1 MTGPPTEVTIAGPEF
16 QVVGG
21 DSVLSCQ
28 LETNGYALANLAWMV
43 DDTELTVVEE
53 MEEVD
58 GVTRSELKLSDYL
71 TERGEVGVKCLAT
84 LPVPDISLT
93 SHTLTVTLIGQSSH
107 SHYRMSQQ
115 RGITV
120 LAH

>member
-1 MTGPPTEVTIAGPEF
+1 MTISGPED
-16 QVVGG
+16 QLLGG
-21 DSVLSCQ
+21 DSVLSCEIQ
-28 LETNGYALANLAWMV
+28 SNGYALTNLTWMV

-93 SHTLTVTLIGQSSH
+93 SHTLTVTLIGQ
-107 SHYRMSQQ
+107 RNFN
-115 RGITV
+115 
-120 LAH
+120 L